1 MRGPVARAT
10 KFCPRTVMF
19 ALTDK
24 DTSLCLPLSG
34 RDPLG
39 IQAVWQ
45 RRARDIV
52 PNLTAASGLAEG
64 FHILLVV
71 LAWWPVMAA
80 RKDPIRPKLQDFF
93 LLVEQAFARA
103 SRCAG
108 GLWQLPGSRRLNDGD
123 PGVWIGLEKSAH
135 LLDNQLTNG
144 VWGLYRGPAQNAG
157 LIDEQN
163 RICSAELGARI
174 RERTPIVRSLLQPIA
189 ELFAAGA
196 KEPPCRLAS
205 NRSNR
210 IVTGLTEILDAL
222 PFKREIRETFVV
234 PANSPITVDLA
245 KLLAVKNSL
254 SNGIRTFMAGAIES
268 LPQHAP
274 TLENVIG
281 CEQFIA
287 PLDAIFEEVCSAEER
302 DVDRVANQL
311 KIDLAELRAARE
323 RFAHAGTFD
332 GLSRERADAL
342 LKLDLA
348 SARALIR
355 SLIDHHAVISES
367 RNSSPWIVL
376 DDSGRLDCSLAAN
389 RPDVDGLSP
398 ATAWRNGYYLH
409 TLDNLAHQV
418 GTREAR

>member
-1 MRGPVARAT
+1 
-10 KFCPRTVMF
+10 MF
-19 ALTDK
+19 ALTEK

-39 IQAVWQ
+39 TQAVWQ

-80 RKDPIRPKLQDFF
+80 RKDPVRPRLQDFF

-108 GLWQLPGSRRLNDGD
+108 RLWQLPGSRRLNDGD
-123 PGVWIGLEKSAH
+123 PGVWIGLEKRAH

-144 VWGLYRGPAQNAG
+144 VWGLYRGPALNAG

-163 RICSAELGARI
+163 RICNAGLGEHI
-174 RERTPIVRSLLQPIA
+174 CERTPILRSLLQPIA
-189 ELFAAGA
+189 ELFSAGA
-196 KEPPCRLAS
+196 KASSCKLAS

-210 IVTGLTEILDAL
+210 IVTGLTEILDTL

-245 KLLAVKNSL
+245 KRLLLRDSL
-254 SNGIRTFMAGAIES
+254 SNGIGVFIAGAIES
-268 LPQHAP
+268 FPQYAP

-281 CEQFIA
+281 CEQFIT
-287 PLDAIFEEVCSAEER
+287 PLDATFEEICSTEER
-302 DVDRVANQL
+302 DVDRVATQL
-311 KIDLAELRAARE
+311 KTNLADLRAARE
-323 RFAHAGTFD
+323 RFVNAGTFD

-342 LKLDLA
+342 LKLDL
-348 SARALIR
+348 SNARALIL
-355 SLIDHHAVISES
+355 SLIDHHAAVSKS
-367 RNSSPWIVL
+367 RNSAPWIVL
-376 DDSGRLDCSLAAN
+376 DDSDRLDCSLAAN
-389 RPDVDGLSP
+389 RPNADDLSP

-409 TLDNLAHQV
+409 TLHNLARQV

>member
-1 MRGPVARAT
+1 
-10 KFCPRTVMF
+10 MF
-19 ALTDK
+19 ALTDR

-39 IQAVWQ
+39 TQAVWQ

-52 PNLTAASGLAEG
+52 PNLTAASGLSEG

-71 LAWWPVMAA
+71 LAWWPVMAT
-80 RKDPIRPKLQDFF
+80 RKDSVRPKLQEFF
-93 LLVEQAFARA
+93 LLIEQAFARA
-103 SRCAG
+103 CRCADKD
-108 GLWQLPGSRRLNDGD
+108 WRLPGSRRLNDGD
-123 PGVWIGLEKSAH
+123 TGVWISLEKSAH

-144 VWGLYRGPAQNAG
+144 VWGLYRGPAHNAG

-163 RICSAELGARI
+163 RICSAELAARI

-189 ELFAAGA
+189 ELLTAGIKA
-196 KEPPCRLAS
+196 PPCKLAS

-210 IVTGLTEILDAL
+210 IVTGLTEILDTL
-222 PFKREIRETFVV
+222 PFRREIRETFVV
-234 PANSPITVDLA
+234 PVSSPITVDLA
-245 KLLAVKNSL
+245 KLLGAKDSL
-254 SNGIRTFMAGAIES
+254 SNGLRMFMAGAIES

-287 PLDAIFEEVCSAEER
+287 PLDAIFEEICSTEER
-302 DVDRVANQL
+302 DVDRVVKRL
-311 KIDLAELRAARE
+311 KIDLAVLRAARE
-323 RFAHAGTFD
+323 RFARAGTFD

-342 LKLDLA
+342 LRLDLS
-348 SARALIR
+348 SARALVR
-355 SLIDHHAVISES
+355 SLIDHHAAISES

-389 RPDVDGLSP
+389 RSDVDGLSP
-398 ATAWRNGYYLH
+398 VTAWRNGYYLQ
-409 TLDNLAHQV
+409 TLHNLAHQV
-418 GTREAR
+418 GTRVAR